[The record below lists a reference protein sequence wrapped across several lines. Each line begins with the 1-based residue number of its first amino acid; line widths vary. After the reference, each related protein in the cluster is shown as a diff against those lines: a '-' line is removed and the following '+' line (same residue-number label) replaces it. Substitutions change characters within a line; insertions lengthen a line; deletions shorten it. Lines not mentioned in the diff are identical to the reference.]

1 MLAPSQPFRVTVY
14 VALSLAA
21 IFLQASARA
30 ESAAAA
36 AETKPGSEPA
46 TTAQAAESPP
56 ESFAYTLG
64 LGVQRYPRWLGAKRQ
79 RTIPIPYVDLNWQDR
94 IELSTTDGL
103 RVDLVHGQHWHGG
116 LVGTLTWGR
125 SRHDLGSAASQLPT
139 FDTTVQAGVYLEY
152 APIEPLSLGL
162 RWRRDLQATGV
173 VYGDLYAEWDLPRL
187 GYVEHSIK
195 GSVEGMNGR
204 GMRRFFGLDA
214 ASAAAL
220 GQSPYAPGRGAS
232 QYTLEYQAF
241 VPTSAHTGVAL
252 DFSWGKLASTA
263 RQSPVIQSYGA
274 PVQRSVMAAFVVHY

>member
-1 MLAPSQPFRVTVY
+1 
-14 VALSLAA
+14 
-21 IFLQASARA
+21 
-30 ESAAAA
+30 
-36 AETKPGSEPA
+36 
-46 TTAQAAESPP
+46 
-56 ESFAYTLG
+56 
-64 LGVQRYPRWLGAKRQ
+64 
-79 RTIPIPYVDLNWQDR
+79 VDL
-94 IELSTTDGL
+94 L
-103 RVDLVHGQHWHGG
+103 HGQHWHGG

-162 RWRRDLQATGV
+162 RWRRDLQSSGV

-187 GYVEHSIK
+187 GYVEHSLK

-204 GMRRFFGLDA
+204 GMRRFFGLDP

-252 DFSWGKLASTA
+252 DFSWGKLSSTA

-274 PVQRSVMAAFVVHY
+274 PVQRSIMAAFVVHY

>member
-1 MLAPSQPFRVTVY
+1 MPARSQPFRATVY
-14 VALSLAA
+14 VALPLVA
-21 IFLQASARA
+21 IFLQAPARA
-30 ESAAAA
+30 DGAAAA
-36 AETKPGSEPA
+36 TETKPSSEPA
-46 TTAQAAESPP
+46 TTAQAAEPFS
-56 ESFAYTLG
+56 YTLG
-64 LGVQRYPRWLGAKRQ
+64 LGAQRYPRWLGAKSQ

-94 IELSTTDGL
+94 VELSTTDGL
-103 RVDLVHGQHWHGG
+103 RVDLLHGQHWHGG

-125 SRHDLGSAASQLPT
+125 SRHDLGGAAAQLPT

-187 GYVEHSIK
+187 GYVEHSLK

-252 DFSWGKLASTA
+252 DLSWGKLSSTA

-274 PVQRSVMAAFVVHY
+274 PVQRSIMAAFVLHY

>member
-1 MLAPSQPFRVTVY
+1 MLARLQSFSAVTQ
-14 VALSLAA
+14 AGLALAA
-21 IFLQASARA
+21 ILLQVPARA
-30 ESAAAA
+30 DGAAAA

-46 TTAQAAESPP
+46 TTAQAAEPP
-56 ESFAYTLG
+56 TEPFAYTLG
-64 LGVQRYPRWLGAKRQ
+64 LGAQRYPRWLGAKSQ

-94 IELSTTDGL
+94 VELSTTDGL
-103 RVDLVHGQHWHGG
+103 RVDLLHGQHWHGG

-139 FDTTVQAGVYLEY
+139 FDTTVQAGLYLEY
-152 APIEPLSLGL
+152 APMEPLSLGL

-232 QYTLEYQAF
+232 QYTLDYQAF

-252 DFSWGKLASTA
+252 DFSWGKLSSTA

-274 PVQRSVMAAFVVHY
+274 PVQRSIMAAFVLHY